1 MKAEEYSIV
10 LDFLSKGKSSSYKA
24 EPLAQVVGEE
34 YFTLLEVVPKEGVS
48 LKAGDRVYVGK
59 DERDKIEY
67 IKKRIT
73 HKELTSNSVS
83 ELPKILEEMVL
94 RQEAKFV
101 EFFNTCGAITI
112 KRHRFELLPGLGKK
126 HMLSL
131 VKERELQ
138 PFESFK
144 DIEKRVHLMPNVV
157 QTITKRIMHE
167 QEDEEEKH
175 HLFTKP
181 YPRRDERRG
190 FGNRDRRF

>member
-1 MKAEEYSIV
+1 MKAEEYGIV
-10 LDFLSKGKSSSYKA
+10 LDFLSKGKSSSFKA
-24 EPLAQVVGEE
+24 EPLAQLVGEE

-59 DERDKIEY
+59 DERDKVEY

-73 HKELTSNSVS
+73 YRELTSNSVS
-83 ELPKILEEMVL
+83 ELPKVLEGMVL
-94 RQEAKFV
+94 RQEKKFI

-126 HMLSL
+126 HMLNL
-131 VKERELQ
+131 IKEREQ
-138 PFESFK
+138 QNFESFQ

-157 QTITKRIMHE
+157 QTIVKRIMHE

-181 YPRRDERRG
+181 YPRRDEGRG
-190 FGNRDRRF
+190 FHRERRF